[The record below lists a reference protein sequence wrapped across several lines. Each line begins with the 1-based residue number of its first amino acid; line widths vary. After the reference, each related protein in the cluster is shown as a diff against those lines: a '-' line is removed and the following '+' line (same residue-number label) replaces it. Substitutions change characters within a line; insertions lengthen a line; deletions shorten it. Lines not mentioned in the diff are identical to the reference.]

1 MNVLTTA
8 PRRAALIVASLA
20 ASLALGA
27 GTASVASAGVPQ
39 QIRTDRGS
47 AVFDDLGEL
56 VVATD
61 DKADYLGV
69 MATLTWSDGS
79 VTAYASGA
87 GKDQTKNVSI
97 PEGETVWL
105 IMCYYDRSGP
115 VRCSDSQKGTA

>member
-1 MNVLTTA
+1 MSDVKCMRRLALLATLGLTLLAATA
-8 PRRAALIVASLA
+8 PA
-20 ASLALGA
+20 
-27 GTASVASAGVPQ
+27 ASAGESQ
-39 QIRTDRGS
+39 RIKTNGGT

-61 DKADYLGV
+61 DRADHLGV
-69 MATLTWSDGS
+69 MANLTWSDGS

-105 IMCYYDRSGP
+105 ILCYYDRAGP
-115 VRCSDSQKGTA
+115 VSCTKSRRGTA